1 MARPVTKDIPLSR
14 CVRQLISDAKMDD
27 AEGIEDI
34 AEALGKSVAVFRNKL
49 SSGNFTVEELLTIV
63 YITGGT
69 MSIRTKSMDFTFLPE
84 KFCSEET
91 MERIRKFE
99 EKDKNKRIRKLGEAL
114 GIDDPEILE
123 QMYEDMMEVSK
134 TGKPKLKKMPVKQ

>member
-1 MARPVTKDIPLSR
+1 
-14 CVRQLISDAKMDD
+14 
-27 AEGIEDI
+27 
-34 AEALGKSVAVFRNKL
+34 
-49 SSGNFTVEELLTIV
+49 
-63 YITGGT
+63 
-69 MSIRTKSMDFTFLPE
+69 
-84 KFCSEET
+84 

-134 TGKPKLKKMPVKQ
+134 TGKPKLKKMPVKH